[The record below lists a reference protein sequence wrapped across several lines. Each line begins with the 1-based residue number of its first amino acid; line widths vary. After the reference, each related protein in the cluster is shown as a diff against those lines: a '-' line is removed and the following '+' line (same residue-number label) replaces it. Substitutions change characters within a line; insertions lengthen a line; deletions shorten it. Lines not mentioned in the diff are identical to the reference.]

1 MNRKRID
8 IIVSI
13 VAAIILWFYVINI
26 ANPSVQTTLRDVPV
40 EITGVEALAEKQ
52 LAPVETEGYTVNLT
66 VSGPRNAVNKI
77 KTEDIKLTADISELG
92 LGGGTA
98 QIKAEL
104 PSGLSIADMPKKGVD
119 VVVEDLVTVS
129 KPVEVVLSGSSA
141 GKEAT
146 VLSSRLTQ
154 VEVSGAV
161 SKLAQVAS
169 VRVSG
174 DLSGA
179 EVDKP
184 MDLMLAA
191 TPVDETGKVVQGVKL
206 AHDVIGVSAVMYQ
219 TKTVPLEVPVEGTV
233 WEGAVL
239 EKTEIG
245 NTIIIKGPASRLSQ
259 ISGLTSKAIDID
271 GIYETTAFDVEPIIP
286 GGVFE
291 ADSSEPVQAKFI
303 ISETGQLTF
312 AFKASEVAILN
323 VAEGCTAEVV
333 LPDGT
338 SEISVKVTG
347 PVTTLRTLASGDIA
361 PTADAENRAE
371 GDYTVGIYPRQDKE
385 DLTVECAPYKVTLKI
400 RNKG

>member
-1 MNRKRID
+1 MKMNQKRID

-13 VAAIILWFYVINI
+13 IAAIILWFYVINV
-26 ANPSVQTTLRDVPV
+26 ANPSVQTTLRDMPV
-40 EITGVEALAEKQ
+40 EITGVEALAEKG
-52 LAPVETEGYTVNLT
+52 LAPVETDGYKVNIT
-66 VSGPRNAVNKI
+66 VSGPRNTVNKI
-77 KTEDIKLTADISELG
+77 KPEDIKLTADISELPAG
-92 LGGGTA
+92 SGTA
-98 QIKAEL
+98 HVKAEL
-104 PSGLSIADMPKKGVD
+104 PSGLTIADLQDVGVS
-119 VVVEDLVTVS
+119 VAVEELATVS

-161 SKLAQVAS
+161 SKLAAVTS

-191 TPVDETGKVVQGVKL
+191 TPVDESGKQVSGVKL

-219 TKTVPLEVPVEGTV
+219 TKTVPLEVPVEGSV

-245 NTIIIKGPASRLSQ
+245 KTIIIKGPASRLSQ
-259 ISGLTSKAIDID
+259 ISGITAKPVEIE
-271 GIYETTAFDVEPIIP
+271 GIYESTIFDVEPIIP
-286 GGVFE
+286 AGVFE
-291 ADSSEPVQAKFI
+291 ADSSEPVQASFV
-303 ISETGQLTF
+303 ISENGQLTF
-312 AFKASEVAILN
+312 TFKASAVTILN
-323 VAEGCTAEVV
+323 VPEGHTAEIVLAEGTQ
-333 LPDGT
+333 G
-338 SEISVKVTG
+338 ISAKISG

-361 PTADAENRAE
+361 PVADAAGRAE
-371 GDYTVGIYPRQDKE
+371 GDHSVALQPSRSITGLSVEYTPS
-385 DLTVECAPYKVTLKI
+385 KVTLTIK
-400 RNKG
+400 